1 MKKLT
6 ENRPA
11 AIAILV
17 LVALLAVPLLGGLR
31 LAGDYHAAARTFS
44 KAVASPDRHGN
55 DIFSDTDQVVI
66 AAESLLTE
74 GRKLSGDSTAAKE
87 RADRLRK
94 AIDDVTGAK
103 DAAERYINYEAL
115 VSEAKQYY
123 NVLRSSSSESFDVFM
138 TDINSLTSRIERVYR
153 PAYTEFTQ
161 KREKLVSGF
170 PAAQLARLYGIG
182 GGK

>member
-31 LAGDYHAAARTFS
+31 LYGDYRSAANAFS

-74 GRKLSGDSTAAKE
+74 GKKLAGDSAAAGE
-87 RADRLRK
+87 RAARLRN
-94 AIDDVTGAK
+94 AIDECSGTK
-103 DAAERYINYEAL
+103 DAAKRYISYEAL

-123 NVLRSSSSESFDVFM
+123 NVLRSNSSDSFDVFM
-138 TDINSLTSRIERVYR
+138 ADINSLTSRIERVYR

-161 KREKLVSGF
+161 KRTKLVSGF
-170 PAAQLARLYGIG
+170 PAAQLAELFGIG